1 MKNDIITF
9 AEKEIANINFTVMKI
24 NFSEDVDIEN
34 MLPFDKVSSDE
45 KTINTLLVTWKMIIK
60 VNHSA

>member
-1 MKNDIITF
+1 
-9 AEKEIANINFTVMKI
+9 MKI

-45 KTINTLLVTWKMIIK
+45 KTINTLLATWKMIIK

>member
-45 KTINTLLVTWKMIIK
+45 KTINTLLATWKMIIK